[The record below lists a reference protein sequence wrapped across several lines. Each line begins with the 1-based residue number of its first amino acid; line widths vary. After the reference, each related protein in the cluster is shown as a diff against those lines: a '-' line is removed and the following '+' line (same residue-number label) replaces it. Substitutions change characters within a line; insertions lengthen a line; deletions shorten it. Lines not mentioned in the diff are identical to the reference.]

1 MFAQQVGR
9 LGLLLAEDGDQDIG
23 ASHFATSGRLDV
35 ENRALQH
42 ALEAERRLRVAL
54 FFTGWQHRCG
64 LFDEGF
70 EFLT

>member
-1 MFAQQVGR
+1 MFTQQVGR
-9 LGLLLAEDGDQDIG
+9 LGLLLTEDGDQHIG
-23 ASHFATSGRLDV
+23 ARHFATSGRLDV

-42 ALEAERRLRVAL
+42 ALEAERRLCVAL